1 MSTSPGRIAP
11 KRRPGRR
18 LAAAP
23 TGSVGAPTGIDAP
36 SDSIRI
42 RTRGLTK
49 RYDDLV
55 AVDHLDLD
63 IHAGEIF
70 GLLGQNGAGK
80 TTTIL
85 MLLGLTEPSGGSA
98 RVVGL
103 DPARGP
109 LEVKRRVGYMPDQV
123 GFYGDLTGRENLRY
137 TARLNRVPRDL
148 TETTIDEVLDQ
159 VGLSDRADD
168 KTDTYSRGMLQ
179 RLGIADAL
187 VKDPDVLI
195 LDEPTTAIDPL
206 GVGEVLDLLRR
217 LVRERGMAILLS
229 SHLLNQVQSVCDR
242 IGIFASG
249 RLIGQGTMEELAGRF
264 GDGRR
269 EIEVGLDLPE
279 GADDTDARA
288 ALRAVPGV
296 AAVDDGSRPG
306 DPWVLTVAPGHEPSE
321 VRSRVLAVVAAEALP
336 LASIRAVLPSLE
348 DVYRRAV
355 AQPAKLTARGD
366 AAVTGRSKGLRADAT
381 PAPATPVDQAHPIER
396 ADADVAPQPDR
407 ATWLEPVEPVV
418 LPSDTPDEEDPR

>member
-1 MSTSPGRIAP
+1 
-11 KRRPGRR
+11 
-18 LAAAP
+18 
-23 TGSVGAPTGIDAP
+23 VEGA
-36 SDSIRI
+36 SDSVRI

-49 RYDDLV
+49 KYDDLV
-55 AVDHLDLD
+55 AVDHLDLEV
-63 IHAGEIF
+63 HAGEIF

-85 MLLGLTEPSGGSA
+85 MLLGLTEPTSGSA

-109 LEVKRRVGYMPDQV
+109 LEVKRRVGYMPDSV

-148 TETTIDEVLDQ
+148 AETTIDEVLEQ
-159 VGLSDRADD
+159 VGLTSRADD

-217 LVRERGMAILLS
+217 LVRERGMAVLLS

-249 RLIGQGTMEELAGRF
+249 RLIGQGTMTQLAERF
-264 GDGRR
+264 GDGRQQI
-269 EIEVGLDLPE
+269 EIGLDLPD
-279 GADDTDARA
+279 GDDGSRARA
-288 ALRAVPGV
+288 VLAAVPGV
-296 AAVDDGSRPG
+296 ASVVDGKHAG
-306 DPWVLTVAPGHEPSE
+306 DPWVVTIAPGAEPITVRSALLATVASE
-321 VRSRVLAVVAAEALP
+321 MLP
-336 LASIRAVLPSLE
+336 LASIRAVVPSLE

-355 AQPAKLTARGD
+355 ARPAARVGS
-366 AAVTGRSKGLRADAT
+366 AAPVRPGR
-381 PAPATPVDQAHPIER
+381 ER
-396 ADADVAPQPDR
+396 AAPGSGDVPAARHEAPIAAIDDS
-407 ATWLEPVEPVV
+407 VEPVT
-418 LPSDTPDEEDPR
+418 LPPRDRSPEDRP

>member
-1 MSTSPGRIAP
+1 MSSSAGRIAP

-23 TGSVGAPTGIDAP
+23 SSATGASSGVDAP

-63 IHAGEIF
+63 VHAGEIF

-85 MLLGLTEPSGGSA
+85 MLLGLTEPTGGSA

-103 DPARGP
+103 DPSRGP
-109 LEVKRRVGYMPDQV
+109 LEVKRRVGYLPDSV

-137 TARLNRVPRDL
+137 TARLNRLPRDT
-148 TETTIDEVLDQ
+148 TEGTIDEVLDQ

-206 GVGEVLDLLRR
+206 GVSEVLDLLRR
-217 LVRERGMAILLS
+217 LVRERGMAVLLS

-242 IGIFASG
+242 IGIFAAG
-249 RLIGQGTMEELAGRF
+249 RLIGQGTMEQLAARF

-279 GADDTDARA
+279 GADDSHARA
-288 ALRAVPGV
+288 VLGAVPGV
-296 AAVDDGSRPG
+296 ASLDDGLRPG
-306 DPWVLTVAPGHEPSE
+306 DPWILTVAPGDDPSV
-321 VRSRVLAVVAAEALP
+321 VRSGILAAVAAEGLP
-336 LASIRAVLPSLE
+336 LASIRAVVPSLE

-355 AQPAKLTARGD
+355 ARPPSTGATPTTRHD
-366 AAVTGRSKGLRADAT
+366 AARVAAAGGVST
-381 PAPATPVDQAHPIER
+381 PAT
-396 ADADVAPQPDR
+396 DAAGR
-407 ATWLEPVEPVV
+407 ATATTPAPVEPVI
-418 LPSDTPDEEDPR
+418 LPSDAPPEEALDDR